1 MNLTEQEAQY
11 VLQAVMQRPL
21 AEALPL
27 FLKMTGQK
35 LVPVEGGG
43 QGQETVRLSAVPVP

>member
-1 MNLTEQEAQY
+1 MNLTEQEANY

-27 FLKMTGQK
+27 FLKLTNQK
-35 LVPVEGGG
+35 LVPGDEI
-43 QGQETVRLSAVPVP
+43 LAAAPVPLHAAN

>member
-1 MNLTEQEAQY
+1 MNLTEQEANY

-27 FLKMTGQK
+27 FLKMTNQK
-35 LVPVEGGG
+35 LVPADEAPV
-43 QGQETVRLSAVPVP
+43 AAAPVPLHAAN